1 MKTTPDRTA
10 GFTLLEVL
18 VAFVI
23 LTMVVTLCLQ
33 VFSSSARTE
42 ASARW
47 SEEAHDLLRDRIASF
62 ETLGLRPGQQVNGVA
77 ADGMRWALAVALPSG
92 AGDSATS
99 GRGVIWVTA
108 SVTDPSGR
116 TYTASTAR
124 WSGEAF
130 AEVEQ

>member
-1 MKTTPDRTA
+1 MKPTPDREA

-33 VFSSSARTE
+33 VFSTSARAE

-47 SEEAHDLLRDRIASF
+47 SEQAHVLLRDRIASF
-62 ETLGLRPGQQVNGVA
+62 ETMGLRPGQQTDGVA
-77 ADGMRWALAVALPSG
+77 ADGMRWALGVSLPTGS
-92 AGDSATS
+92 GDSAMF

-124 WSGEAF
+124 WIGESF
-130 AEVEQ
+130 AEAEQ